1 MSAWHRQAAHCLSSV
16 SSVSASCRVC
26 GHAAVTGCT
35 YVRDAGTGRST
46 AGTKWNWPQTC
57 HTQTCDNTPWCVS
70 LYKKLKIHKE
80 RNHFLHVCSSVLP
93 DWVSASQSDQKGEI
107 WDREF
112 SKHWF
117 AYTNETSYNW
127 WELIFFFPLWLSYNW
142 VWTSSSG
149 ELIDL
154 GLNSS
159 LFSLENNY
167 AVIGRAEENRWP
179 PPPILPP
186 SPLSSP
192 LFVMRGIISAAIY
205 NLSQTIHCV
214 LLSEKVELDEKCPPA
229 RYMKVWNCRLLFA
242 LSRVPQKVFLLLLT
256 ERLNFWWLLLPLC
269 PPHPPPALIAFVSR
283 SPPIYCCN
291 FFNFSGLVVWRQ
303 KASPSAAL
311 WEMYINLS
319 RETIQK
325 KHIEGFSLSCSVGD
339 TDPVNAPHLPPPPPM
354 QLHQM
359 NNQINV
365 LVH

>member
-26 GHAAVTGCT
+26 GPAAVTGCT

-70 LYKKLKIHKE
+70 LYKKLRIHEE
-80 RNHFLHVCSSVLP
+80 RNHFLHVYSSVLP

-127 WELIFFFPLWLSYNW
+127 WELIFFPLLWLSYNW

-179 PPPILPP
+179 PPPILHP
-186 SPLSSP
+186 SPLLPPVCYERNHFCCHLQSVPNNSLCFTEWEGGVRWKMSSSEVHEGVK
-192 LFVMRGIISAAIY
+192 L
-205 NLSQTIHCV
+205 QT
-214 LLSEKVELDEKCPPA
+214 
-229 RYMKVWNCRLLFA
+229 
-242 LSRVPQKVFLLLLT
+242 
-256 ERLNFWWLLLPLC
+256 PLC
-269 PPHPPPALIAFVSR
+269 PQPRASKGISSFIDRAAEFLVAAAAAVPTTSSSSLDCFCFQVTSYLLLQLFQFLRACCMKTEGIAISGSLGNVHKPQQGDNTKETHWRLLTFMLSGRHRSCQRPPTS
-283 SPPIYCCN
+283 
-291 FFNFSGLVVWRQ
+291 
-303 KASPSAAL
+303 
-311 WEMYINLS
+311 
-319 RETIQK
+319 
-325 KHIEGFSLSCSVGD
+325 
-339 TDPVNAPHLPPPPPM
+339 PPPPDATSS
-354 QLHQM
+354 
-359 NNQINV
+359 NE
-365 LVH
+365 